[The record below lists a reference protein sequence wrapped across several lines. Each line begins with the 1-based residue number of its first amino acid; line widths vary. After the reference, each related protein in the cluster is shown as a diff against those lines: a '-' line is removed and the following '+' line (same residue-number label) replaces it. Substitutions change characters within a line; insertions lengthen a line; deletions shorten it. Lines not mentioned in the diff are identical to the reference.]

1 MDASDPQPP
10 ARVCTISMHDASVK
24 LLLAPVGPDLRE
36 KIDQALDNNPLMTL
50 LMSHLAMA
58 STCKQIGSLT
68 MIKPGYMKGL
78 PTSPERLRLIQ
89 RVIYR
94 SGIHNRIIFMRQGSS
109 FDRIAYIGLG
119 KLDPMEGFGAVFIS
133 NKRRMRKRDTCTY
146 CGCASPCKLKLCS
159 TCKVAR
165 YCNTSCQRA
174 HWSIHRKTCRSPRMS
189 ASKEEE

>member
-58 STCKQIGSLT
+58 STCQQIGSLT
-68 MIKPGYMKGL
+68 MIKPGYLKGL

-119 KLDPMEGFGAVFIS
+119 KLDPMEGFGAVLIS
-133 NKRRMRKRDTCTY
+133 NKRMRSRDTCTY
-146 CGCASPCKLKLCS
+146 CGSASPCKLKLCS
-159 TCKVAR
+159 TCNVAR

-174 HWSIHRKTCRSPRMS
+174 HRSIHRKTCRQDRDR
-189 ASKEEE
+189 EEK